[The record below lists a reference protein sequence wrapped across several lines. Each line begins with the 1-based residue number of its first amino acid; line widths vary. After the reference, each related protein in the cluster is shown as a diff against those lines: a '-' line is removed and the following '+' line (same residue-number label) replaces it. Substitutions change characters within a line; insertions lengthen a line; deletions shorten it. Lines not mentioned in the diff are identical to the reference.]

1 MAKKVY
7 VVVTTDNDGER
18 DLFADVVKITKSEKI
33 AQGLEKALKAY
44 VISGKKSGLKKYG
57 VDPDNLSKPIG
68 GWAYFTREL
77 EGSF

>member
-18 DLFADVVKITKSEKI
+18 DLFADVVLITEDEKK
-33 AQGLEKALKAY
+33 AQEVEQALKDY
-44 VISGKKSGLKKYG
+44 IISGKTDGLIKHNIT
-57 VDPDNLSKPIG
+57 PENLSTPIG

-77 EGSF
+77 DGSF